1 MIVQA
6 PTPRTGD
13 ILPAFKQPDGKLR
26 FLGVIHTSR
35 PKMAIAP
42 FSAAGVPVF
51 DLSTL
56 EPYDRY
62 QANVP
67 ILDQGQLGA
76 CVGHGS
82 CTAIMKARDLGGQT
96 FVALSADSLYAQI
109 NGGRDGGADP
119 ADAMTAL
126 ETNGICTLKDVP
138 DEWVLWSQVS
148 AKAKATALRFRI
160 PAVAVY
166 GLSTFAELVTADKL
180 GFATVLCVNVGGNF
194 DPGPSGLVGFT
205 PGEPNHCVSGGEA
218 FDRVGGQAA
227 YRFRNSWTTQ
237 WGKNGCAWLT
247 ARHIDQQPNFAGFA
261 IRFALTDPLD
271 PGNPPL
277 LTKA

>member
-13 ILPAFKQPDGKLR
+13 ILPAHKQPDGTLR

-35 PKMAIAP
+35 LKMAVRP
-42 FSAAGVPVF
+42 FREADIPVF
-51 DLSTL
+51 DLATL

-62 QANVP
+62 QSNVP
-67 ILDQGQLGA
+67 ILDQGQN
-76 CVGHGS
+76 GS
-82 CTAIMKARDLGGQT
+82 CTAHANCTAMMKARDLAGQT

-109 NGGRDGGADP
+109 NGGRDAGSDP
-119 ADAMTAL
+119 ADAITAL

-138 DEWVLWSQVS
+138 DEWILWSSIS

-166 GLSTFAELVTADKL
+166 SLHTFAELVTACKI
-180 GFATVLCVNVGGNF
+180 GFATILCLNVGANF

-205 PGEPNHCVSGGEA
+205 PGDANHCVSGGEA

-227 YRFRNSWTTQ
+227 YRFRNSWTTN
-237 WGKNGCAWLT
+237 WGKNGCAWIT
-247 ARHIDQQPNFAGFA
+247 ARHVDQQPNFSGFA
-261 IRFALTDPLD
+261 VRYALTDPLD
-271 PGNPPL
+271 PANPPL
-277 LTKA
+277 LVKA